1 MEDIKHENNFTVGFT
16 YEISVKGIV
25 QGVGF
30 RPFIWRL
37 ATESGFAGSVCNT
50 TEGVLVKINAPD
62 EKHVKQFMGKIIQKK
77 PAPALIEDIS
87 YSISNHENF
96 KGFSI
101 EKSIAKESSFQ
112 LVSPDLATCSKCTEE
127 IMDKKNKR
135 RYLYPF
141 TNCTNC
147 GPRFTIIEKMP
158 YDRPN
163 TTMKIFE
170 MCPDCLKEYNDPL
183 DRRFHAQPNACI
195 ICGPQVML
203 ADKDGRI
210 IDCNDAILEAS
221 KLLNAGK
228 IVGIKSLG
236 GFQIACDATNDE
248 TVTRLR
254 YKKNRPSKP
263 FAIMFK
269 DIEMALS
276 HYKLKKAEITSLKSP
291 NAPIVLVKKIHVN
304 KPGVKTV
311 CPTVSGFNNYEGI
324 MIAYTPLHHILF
336 KNTGMPL
343 VMTSGNISEEPISSG
358 NDEAIKKLGHICDY
372 FLLHDREIFSKYDD
386 SVLKVIN
393 NKEMLMRR
401 ARGFAPYPVKIEN
414 GTGKNT
420 ILAAGAQEKN
430 TFCLLYGNF
439 AIMSQHIGDMDNIET
454 ADFYKKTLE
463 NYSGIFGLEKV
474 SCIAYDSHPLYLAS
488 GIARE
493 YAPYAKKI
501 KVQHHEAHV
510 ASVIAENGLTGK
522 NKGKITGFAWDGTG
536 YGDDGK
542 IWGSEVFTVNEELE
556 FERVS
561 HLTEKLLPG
570 GEITIKN
577 PYRMAVTY
585 LYYLWKEDLK
595 PDLKIHNDF
604 ESYIFGSFPD
614 YKKIISALEMKLLA
628 AQLRTGFNSPLTTSM
643 GRLFDAVSSLI
654 GLTHSATYEGEAA
667 VHLEMSVS
675 GNSNAHYN
683 INIIEDKKKHII
695 DDIYLFRQVLGDFL
709 KNVPAGK
716 ISLKFHNSLVKAIII
731 ICEKLREN
739 TGAETVALSGGVFQ
753 NTFLILKAFRELEKK
768 GFKVYSNFKVPVND
782 GGISLG
788 QAFLASKYI

>member
-1 MEDIKHENNFTVGFT
+1 MEKKRQENNIAVGSTFG
-16 YEISVKGIV
+16 ISIKGIV

-37 ATESGFAGSVCNT
+37 ATESGFSGSVCNT
-50 TEGVLVKINAPD
+50 TEGVLVKVNAAD
-62 EKHVKQFMGKIIQKK
+62 ETCVKQFIENIIQKK
-77 PAPALIEDIS
+77 PAPALIEDIA
-87 YSISNHENF
+87 YSISDNENF

-101 EKSIAKESSFQ
+101 EKTIVKDRKFQ
-112 LVSPDLATCSKCTEE
+112 LVSPDLATCSKCFKE

-135 RYLYPF
+135 RYSYPF

-158 YDRPN
+158 YDRQN
-163 TTMKIFE
+163 TTMKVFE
-170 MCPDCLKEYNDPL
+170 MCPDCRKEYNDPVN
-183 DRRFHAQPNACI
+183 RRFHAQPNACNV
-195 ICGPQVML
+195 CGPQVML
-203 ADKDGRI
+203 AYKGGRI
-210 IDCNDAILEAS
+210 IDCKDAILEAS
-221 KLLNAGK
+221 KMLLAGN

-248 TVTRLR
+248 AVSRLR
-254 YKKNRPSKP
+254 RKKNRPSKP

-269 DIEMALS
+269 DIEMASS
-276 HYKLKKAEITSLKSP
+276 HYKLKNAEIKSLLSP
-291 NAPIVLVKKIHVN
+291 AAPIVLVKKSHLN
-304 KPGVKTV
+304 KPGVKPV
-311 CPTVSGFNNYEGI
+311 CASVSGFNNYEGI

-336 KNTGMPL
+336 QYIGLPL

-393 NKEMLMRR
+393 KKEMLIRR

-414 GTGKNT
+414 NSGKNT

-430 TFCLLYGNF
+430 TFCFLHGNF
-439 AIMSQHIGDMDNIET
+439 AIVSQHIGDIDNIET
-454 ADFYKKTLE
+454 TDFYKKTLK
-463 NYSGIFGLEKV
+463 NYSDIFGMEKIPR
-474 SCIAYDSHPLYLAS
+474 IAYDSHPLYLSS
-488 GIARE
+488 GIAKE
-493 YAPYAKKI
+493 YAPYAKKVR
-501 KVQHHEAHV
+501 VQHHKSHV
-510 ASVIAENGLTGK
+510 ASVIAENGLLGK
-522 NKGKITGFAWDGTG
+522 NKDKITGFAWDGTG

-542 IWGSEVFTVNEELE
+542 IWGSEVFTVNKELE

-577 PYRMAVTY
+577 PYRMAITY
-585 LYYLWKEDLK
+585 IYYLWKEDLK
-595 PDLKIHNDF
+595 PGLKIHDNF

-654 GLTHSATYEGEAA
+654 VLTHSATYEGEAA

-683 INIIEDKKKHII
+683 INIIEDKKKLII
-695 DDIYLFRQVLGDFL
+695 DDIYLFRQILDDFL

-739 TGAETVALSGGVFQ
+739 TGAETVVLSGGVFQ
-753 NTFLILKAFRELEKK
+753 NTFLFLKAFQGLEKK

-788 QAFLASKYI
+788 QAFIASKYL